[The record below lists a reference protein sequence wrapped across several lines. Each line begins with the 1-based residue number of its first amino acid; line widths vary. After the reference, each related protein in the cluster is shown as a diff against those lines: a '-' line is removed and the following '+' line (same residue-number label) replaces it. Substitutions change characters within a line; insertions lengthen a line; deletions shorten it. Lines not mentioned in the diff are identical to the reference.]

1 MRCMSAPSHD
11 EYFLAT
17 AAVRRAF
24 DRASATFDD
33 FAGVHA
39 ELRTRLLERLD
50 VVRLQPDVVVDL
62 GAATGHGARALQD
75 RYRSARVI
83 ALDLSTRMLER
94 AQRQQRFFKRF
105 ARVAADAHRL
115 SLKSASVDL
124 LFSNLMLQWCAD
136 PDQVFGEFAR
146 VLRPQGLL
154 TFTTLGPDSLRELRT
169 AWGDDAV
176 HVHRFIDMHDL
187 GDALLRAGFAEPVMD
202 TERLTITY
210 TSADALLKEI
220 KGSGSA
226 NLAAGRARGLR
237 TRKRIEGA
245 SSRYREIATN
255 GVLPV
260 TLEVV
265 YGHAW
270 AGVPRA
276 QSRSDGVFKVAV
288 GSIGKAKR

>member
-1 MRCMSAPSHD
+1 MSAPSHD
-11 EYFLAT
+11 EYFLSP

-33 FAGVHA
+33 FAAVHA
-39 ELRTRLLERLD
+39 ELRARLLERLD
-50 VVRLQPDVVVDL
+50 VVRLRPEVVLDL
-62 GAATGHGARALQD
+62 GAATGHGARSLQD
-75 RYRSARVI
+75 RYRSAHVV

-94 AQRQQRFFKRF
+94 AKAQQRIFRRF

-115 SLKSASVDL
+115 SFKSASVDL

-136 PDQVFGEFAR
+136 PDRVFGELAR
-146 VLRPQGLL
+146 VLKPGGLL
-154 TFTTLGPDSLRELRT
+154 TFTTLGPDSLRELR
-169 AWGDDAV
+169 AVWGDDAI

-210 TSADALLKEI
+210 KDVDSLLREL

-226 NLAAGRARGLR
+226 NLAAGRPAGLR
-237 TRKRIEGA
+237 SRERVELA
-245 SSRYREIATN
+245 RARYRELATN
-255 GVLPV
+255 GVLPA

-270 AGVPRA
+270 AGAPRR
-276 QSRSDGVFKVAV
+276 QSTKDGVFKVAID
-288 GSIGKAKR
+288 SIGKSKR

>member
-1 MRCMSAPSHD
+1 MSAPSPD
-11 EYFLAT
+11 EYFLSPR
-17 AAVRRAF
+17 AVRRAF

-39 ELRTRLLERLD
+39 ELRARLLERLD
-50 VVRLQPDVVVDL
+50 VVRIQPEVVVDL
-62 GAATGHGARALQD
+62 GTATGHGARALQD
-75 RYRSARVI
+75 RYRSAQVV

-94 AQRQQRFFKRF
+94 TKRQQRFFKRF

-115 SLKSASVDL
+115 SLKSSSVDL

-136 PDQVFGEFAR
+136 LDRVFGELAR
-146 VLRPQGLL
+146 VLKPGGLV
-154 TFTTLGPDSLRELRT
+154 TFTTLGPDSLRELRS

-176 HVHRFIDMHDL
+176 HVHRFIDMHDV

-210 TSADALLKEI
+210 KNTDSLLREL
-220 KGSGSA
+220 KGSGST
-226 NLAAGRARGLR
+226 NQAAGRSRGLR
-237 TRKRIEGA
+237 SRHPELA
-245 SSRYREIATN
+245 STN
-255 GVLPV
+255 TLVPV

-270 AGVPRA
+270 AGVR
-276 QSRSDGVFKVAV
+276 QSRTHGDGTFKVPI